1 MNNYNNL
8 PPLPQPSATQA
19 APQQSEWTLSTYMTQ
34 VMRKVY
40 VKMFLGLLVTAITS
54 FLVLS
59 SETVMTTLFQ
69 SRALLIGL
77 CVAELAMVFIL
88 SMAIN
93 KLSSPVATLL
103 FYVYAVLNG
112 VTLTPIF
119 LIYTSSSIVLTFF
132 VTAGVFLAMSVYGYT
147 TKNDLTKF
155 GTFMVM
161 ALIGLIV
168 CTIIN
173 IFWANSVMEWIIS
186 FAGVAIFIGLTAWD
200 TQKIKQMAMETDEAN
215 VGKLATLGALSLYL
229 DFINLFLYLLRLLG
243 GKSFIFSPS
252 KITSPLSGE
261 TKPPIILRVVVL
273 PQPLGPRI
281 VTNSFSRMSRLI

>member
-132 VTAGVFLAMSVYGYT
+132 VTAGVFLAMSIYGYT
-147 TKNDLTKF
+147 TKSDLTKF

-243 GKSFIFSPS
+243 G
-252 KITSPLSGE
+252 
-261 TKPPIILRVVVL
+261 RD
-273 PQPLGPRI
+273 
-281 VTNSFSRMSRLI
+281 